1 MAHNGREVKGM
12 GRIRYGWLWPMFCLL
27 VSLSGC
33 SFREMLDDYPVS
45 GVRIALDWEGVTK
58 DLPQTM
64 RVIFYPKD
72 ADGRKVDSYISSA
85 GGEVKVPPG
94 NYAIVIYNIYEVET
108 SVQIEGEDNY
118 ETIRAFTGP
127 YTGLDADEDLVWAPD
142 PLYVVALDDVEV
154 ENSDEV
160 LLMELKPEAVVK
172 KFSFEIK
179 IEGWDRVS
187 KIICHVSGLNGGYML
202 GKRICELSK
211 APVYVET
218 ALKEGVLWG
227 YFSAFALWEAAL
239 TRAELPKLLTLK
251 IVKRDNTVQEVE
263 VDVTEMVEAPIFG
276 GGEEPDDPD
285 NPDDPDDPDNPDDP
299 TPEPDTEIHFELPV
313 IEGEI
318 VVDEL
323 EPGFDEGGG
332 GIGGDVGDW
341 DDETNVEL
349 PV

>member
-1 MAHNGREVKGM
+1 MAHNGREVRTM
-12 GRIRYGWLWPMFCLL
+12 ERIRYGWLWSMLCLL
-27 VSLSGC
+27 MSLSGC
-33 SFREMLDDYPVS
+33 SYREMLDDYPVS

-58 DLPQTM
+58 NLPQTM

-85 GGEVKVPPG
+85 GGEMKVPPG
-94 NYAIVIYNIYEVET
+94 RYAVVIYNIYEVET
-108 SVQIEGEDNY
+108 SVQIEGEDSY

-142 PLYVVALDDVEV
+142 PLYVVALDDVVV

-160 LLMELKPEAVVK
+160 LLMEVKPEAVVTK
-172 KFSFEIK
+172 YSFEIK
-179 IEGWDRVS
+179 IEGWNRVS
-187 KIICHVSGLNGGYML
+187 KVICHVDGLNGSYRL
-202 GKRICELSK
+202 GKRVCELSK
-211 APVYVET
+211 APIYVET
-218 ALKEGVLWG
+218 TLKEGMLWG
-227 YFSAFALWEAAL
+227 YFSGFALRETAR
-239 TRAELPKLLTLK
+239 TRAELPKTLTLK

-263 VDVTEMVEAPIFG
+263 VDVTEMVENPPPD
-276 GGEEPDDPD
+276 GGEEPD

-318 VVDEL
+318 VVDDL
-323 EPGFDEGGG
+323 EPGFEEGGG

>member
-1 MAHNGREVKGM
+1 MKAME
-12 GRIRYGWLWPMFCLL
+12 RIRYGWLLPMLCLL

-33 SFREMLDDYPVS
+33 SYREMLDDYPVS

-58 DLPQTM
+58 ELPKQM

-72 ADGRKVDSYISSA
+72 ADGRKVDDYIPAA

-94 NYAIVIYNIYEVET
+94 NYAVVVYNLYEVET
-108 SVQIEGEDNY
+108 TVQMDGEGSY

-127 YTGLDADEDLVWAPD
+127 YTGMDADEDLAWAPD

-160 LLMELKPEAVVK
+160 LLLELKPEAVVTK
-172 KFSFEIK
+172 YSFEIK

-187 KIICHVSGLNGGYML
+187 KVICHVDGLNGSYQL
-202 GKRICELSK
+202 GRRTYGLSK
-211 APVYVET
+211 APIYVET
-218 ALKEGVLWG
+218 ELKEGLLWG
-227 YFSAFALWEAAL
+227 YFSSFGVRATAR
-239 TRAELPKLLTLK
+239 TRAELPKMLTLK
-251 IVKRDNTVQEVE
+251 IVKRDNTVQEVK
-263 VDVTEMVEAPIFG
+263 VDVAELIENPPADG
-276 GGEEPDDPD
+276 DEEPDL
-285 NPDDPDDPDNPDDP
+285 
-299 TPEPDTEIHFELPV
+299 TPESDTDIHFELPV
-313 IEGEI
+313 VEGEI
-318 VVDEL
+318 VVDDL